1 MNAHPPIISCETAPE
16 IKAVPSPPAAID
28 SALLDTGKPLFD
40 RVSKECSALTT
51 KAYSTS
57 FSLGIRMLSAE
68 LRAPIQAVYGFVR
81 FADEIVDTFHDF
93 NKEELFKRFKKRHP
107 PGHSGTHFTQ
117 SDPQQFPVGFSCL
130 RHGHCPRREVP

>member
-1 MNAHPPIISCETAPE
+1 MNAHPPIISCETAP
-16 IKAVPSPPAAID
+16 KTQALPKPPATVD

-93 NKEELFKRFKKRHP
+93 DKEELFKRFKHKHTLTFTHLQTHSLTYPLTHP
-107 PGHSGTHFTQ
+107 LIIPDLSELTY
-117 SDPQQFPVGFSCL
+117 SRAL
-130 RHGHCPRREVP
+130 